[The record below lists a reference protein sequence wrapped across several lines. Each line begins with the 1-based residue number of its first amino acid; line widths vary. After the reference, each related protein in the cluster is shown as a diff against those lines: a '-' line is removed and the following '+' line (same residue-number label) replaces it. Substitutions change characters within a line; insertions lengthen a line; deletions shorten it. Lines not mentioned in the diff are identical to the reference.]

1 MKGGFT
7 SSFQQAAHKK
17 LCEQPFKN
25 GLQEQFF
32 SEFFKFTYTVF
43 AKFALFLVKTRSYS
57 FSYTRTGDESPNHP
71 FYLPTEKLNKSY
83 SAYLLFGYLC
93 GLVVPELLRVP

>member
-17 LCEQPFKN
+17 LCEQPFKK
-25 GLQEQFF
+25 GIQEQFF
-32 SEFFKFTYTVF
+32 QNFLNLRIF

-57 FSYTRTGDESPNHP
+57 FIGIEILT
-71 FYLPTEKLNKSY
+71 
-83 SAYLLFGYLC
+83 LFEDLIFFCFFHYKGKKPLWKKT
-93 GLVVPELLRVP
+93 